1 MKTTV
6 TAVVVSHDYGDYLD
20 LTLQAL
26 RAQTRPVDR
35 VIIVVTPPGSSYD
48 SSQLLSNETA
58 IDLHGATFE
67 QALSKATEM
76 LSATEDDWLW
86 IIHDD
91 SAPDA
96 NCLEQLLALEEKSS
110 LAALIGPKQVRWDN
124 PKVIL
129 QQGLTL
135 TPLGAPLSLVSDELD
150 QSQHD
155 DASDVLAVG
164 TAGALV
170 RLDVWQQVGGLSK
183 SAPPL
188 AADYDLALRIKLADF
203 RVVVAPQARIRH
215 RALSLEGER
224 SRKWL
229 GGTPKTAI
237 RKAQIH
243 LRMTYSPLWVALG
256 FWLLSAPIL
265 VLRVLWRL
273 LQKRPDR
280 ISSEL
285 VAGIWGFFTVF
296 ARLSGRTKHS
306 SRAVQSVL
314 SAFSAPWSRVRQ
326 ANRSHLDSEEAQDL
340 KEAFDKGEH
349 EISLADKGKTFVQS
363 GGFFLIALLR
373 GLSYNFAPTN
383 IAASGSNVA
392 PLSHGWYTLF
402 TRAGSSWQPFGQG
415 FFAPAEPFNWVLV
428 GLSGLTPWAPSLAIV
443 LMLFL
448 APVIA
453 FAGAWRAATL
463 VSSRAWV
470 RNTVAL
476 GYALWPSLIDA
487 RSEGRIASVVAIVV
501 LPWLVFSVARAAGL
515 GRSGSNRSMRQ
526 TWSWVG
532 VAGLL
537 LAAVGVS
544 SPSLVLPVFLAL
556 AIAAF
561 TRIRRFG
568 YLLWIPLPFLAL
580 YTPLA
585 VFLAVGL
592 GHPLALLADPGL
604 ATSTEQTTILGLILP
619 SEWSNLLG
627 FSYLAAIAL
636 AALALMSKRWILASV
651 LWMFGLIVILFASV
665 HQSIEFANPGA
676 AIEQQTTNGSPAALL
691 AAFGLVLLTLFALAA
706 ESNGKVARVSLA
718 LAASVLLLLPLAA
731 SASMATRDYQ
741 LRDDRVVPWLLDAS
755 SQSGSNDK
763 LLVIR
768 PSASTYSAQWLPIG
782 GARLE
787 DASVAY
793 RFALADLNSESA
805 NYKSVAELVAKLVSA
820 NGENLNALLSSS
832 HVSYI
837 LVPNDDSDASSELA
851 NALDTIGSLE
861 SAGLTEFGRLWRVT
875 VDVAP
880 APAAARSPW
889 SITKGVQLFVL
900 VSFVLLALP
909 TSGSSRRRAKEA
921 SIFIEAEGE
930 NL

>member
-6 TAVVVSHDYGDYLD
+6 TAVVVSHDHGDYLD

-26 RAQTRPVDR
+26 RAQTRPVER
-35 VIIVVTPPGSSYD
+35 VIIVVTAPDANYD
-48 SSQLLSNETA
+48 SSQLLSNESA
-58 IDLHGATFE
+58 ISVPGANF
-67 QALSKATEM
+67 QLALSKATDG
-76 LSATEDDWLW
+76 LSATEDHWLW

-91 SAPDA
+91 SAPDVD
-96 NCLEQLLALEEKSS
+96 CLEQLLALEEKSS

-170 RLDVWQQVGGLSK
+170 RLDVWQQLGGLSK

-188 AADYDLALRIKLADF
+188 AADYDLALRIKLAGF
-203 RVVVAPQARIRH
+203 RVLVAPKARLRH

-256 FWLLSAPIL
+256 FWLFSGPIV
-265 VLRVLWRL
+265 VLRVFWRM

-285 VAGIWGFFTVF
+285 LAGIWGFFTVLTRF
-296 ARLSGRTKHS
+296 SGRTKHS
-306 SRAVQSVL
+306 SRAVRSVL

-326 ANRSHLDSEEAQDL
+326 ANRSHLDTEEAQDL
-340 KEAFDKGEH
+340 KEAFDRGEH
-349 EISLADKGKTFVQS
+349 ELSLAGKGKTFVQS
-363 GGFFLIALLR
+363 GGLFWIALLV
-373 GLSYNFAPTN
+373 GLSYNFVPSN
-383 IAASGSNVA
+383 IAASGSSVA
-392 PLSHGWYTLF
+392 PLDHGWYTLF

-415 FFAPAEPFNWVLV
+415 FFAPAEPFNWVLL
-428 GLSGLTPWAPSLAIV
+428 GLSSLTPWIPSLAIV

-453 FAGAWRAATL
+453 FAGAWRTATL

-476 GYALWPSLIDA
+476 GYALWPSFIEA
-487 RSEGRIASVVAIVV
+487 RSEGRITSVVAIAL

-532 VAGLL
+532 VSGLL

-544 SPSLVLPVFLAL
+544 SPSLVVPVFLAL
-556 AIAAF
+556 AIAASA
-561 TRIRRFG
+561 RIRRFG
-568 YLLWIPLPFLAL
+568 YLLWIPLPLMAL

-585 VFLAVGL
+585 IYLAVGL
-592 GHPLALLADPGL
+592 SHPLALLADPGL
-604 ATSTEQTTILGLILP
+604 ATSTPQSSILGLVVP
-619 SEWSNLLG
+619 SAWTNLLG
-627 FSYLAAIAL
+627 FGYLVALAL
-636 AALALMSKRWILASV
+636 AAFALLSKRWILASV
-651 LWMFGLIVILFASV
+651 LWLFSLTVLLFAYV
-665 HQSIEFANPGA
+665 HQNIQYANPGA
-676 AIEQQTTNGSPAALL
+676 AIEQQTANGSPAALL
-691 AAFGLVLLTLFALAA
+691 AAFGLVLLALFALAA
-706 ESNGKVARVSLA
+706 ENAAKVARVALA
-718 LAASVLLLLPLAA
+718 LAASVLLLVPLAA
-731 SASMATRDYQ
+731 SAALATRDYQ

-768 PSASTYSAQWLPIG
+768 PAGSNYSAQWLPIG

-793 RFALADLNSESA
+793 RYALADLNSEAPS
-805 NYKSVAELVAKLVSA
+805 YKSVAELVAKLVSA

-832 HVSYI
+832 HVSHI
-837 LVPNDDSDASSELA
+837 LVPNDDSATSSELA

-909 TSGSSRRRAKEA
+909 TAGSSRRRAKEA

>member
-1 MKTTV
+1 
-6 TAVVVSHDYGDYLD
+6 
-20 LTLQAL
+20 
-26 RAQTRPVDR
+26 
-35 VIIVVTPPGSSYD
+35 
-48 SSQLLSNETA
+48 
-58 IDLHGATFE
+58 
-67 QALSKATEM
+67 
-76 LSATEDDWLW
+76 
-86 IIHDD
+86 
-91 SAPDA
+91 
-96 NCLEQLLALEEKSS
+96 
-110 LAALIGPKQVRWDN
+110 
-124 PKVIL
+124 
-129 QQGLTL
+129 
-135 TPLGAPLSLVSDELD
+135 
-150 QSQHD
+150 
-155 DASDVLAVG
+155 
-164 TAGALV
+164 
-170 RLDVWQQVGGLSK
+170 
-183 SAPPL
+183 
-188 AADYDLALRIKLADF
+188 
-203 RVVVAPQARIRH
+203 
-215 RALSLEGER
+215 
-224 SRKWL
+224 
-229 GGTPKTAI
+229 
-237 RKAQIH
+237 
-243 LRMTYSPLWVALG
+243 
-256 FWLLSAPIL
+256 
-265 VLRVLWRL
+265 
-273 LQKRPDR
+273 
-280 ISSEL
+280 
-285 VAGIWGFFTVF
+285 
-296 ARLSGRTKHS
+296 
-306 SRAVQSVL
+306 
-314 SAFSAPWSRVRQ
+314 
-326 ANRSHLDSEEAQDL
+326 
-340 KEAFDKGEH
+340 
-349 EISLADKGKTFVQS
+349 
-363 GGFFLIALLR
+363 
-373 GLSYNFAPTN
+373 
-383 IAASGSNVA
+383 
-392 PLSHGWYTLF
+392 
-402 TRAGSSWQPFGQG
+402 
-415 FFAPAEPFNWVLV
+415 
-428 GLSGLTPWAPSLAIV
+428 
-443 LMLFL
+443 MLFL

>member
-6 TAVVVSHDYGDYLD
+6 TAVVVSHDSGDYLNA
-20 LTLQAL
+20 TLQAL
-26 RAQTRPVDR
+26 SSQSRPVDR
-35 VIIVVTPPGSSYD
+35 VIVVDTSTDTPGNLALPADSVLRLPGASLPQS
-48 SSQLLSNETA
+48 LSAA
-58 IDLHGATFE
+58 IDG
-67 QALSKATEM
+67 LS
-76 LSATEDDWLW
+76 SSEDDWLW

-91 SAPDA
+91 SAPDSD
-96 NCLEQLLALEEKSS
+96 CLEQLLALEEKSS

-124 PKVIL
+124 PRIIL

-170 RLDVWQQVGGLSK
+170 RMDVWQQLGGLSK
-183 SAPPL
+183 TAPPL
-188 AADYDLALRIKLADF
+188 AADYDLSLRVKLAGF
-203 RVVVAPQARIRH
+203 RVLVAPKARIRH
-215 RALSLEGER
+215 KALSLEAKR

-243 LRMTYSPLWVALG
+243 LRMTFSPLWVAIG

-265 VLRVLWRL
+265 VVRVLWRL

-280 ISSEL
+280 ISSEVL
-285 VAGIWGFFTVF
+285 AGLWGFFTVF
-296 ARLSGRTKHS
+296 SRLSGRSKHS

-314 SAFSAPWSRVRQ
+314 SAFSAPWSTVRQ
-326 ANRSHLDSEEAQDL
+326 ANRSHLDSEEAHDL
-340 KEAFDKGEH
+340 REAFDRGEH
-349 EISLADKGKTFVQS
+349 ELSLAAKGKTFVQS
-363 GGFFLIALLR
+363 GGLFWMALLL
-373 GLSYNFAPTN
+373 GLSYNFLPTN
-383 IAASGSNVA
+383 IAVAGANVA
-392 PLSHGWYTLF
+392 PLSHSWYTLF

-428 GLSGLTPWAPSLAIV
+428 ALSGLTPWSPSLSIV
-443 LMLFL
+443 LTLFL
-448 APVIA
+448 APSIA
-453 FAGAWRAATL
+453 FAGAWRMATL

-476 GYALWPSLIDA
+476 AFALWPSFIEA
-487 RSEGRIASVVAIVV
+487 RSEGRITSVVAIVL
-501 LPWLVFSVARAAGL
+501 LPWLVFAVARAAGL

-532 VAGLL
+532 LSGLL

-544 SPSLVLPVFLAL
+544 SPSLVVLVFLAL
-556 AIAAF
+556 AITAF

-568 YLLWIPLPFLAL
+568 YLLWIPLPFMVLS
-580 YTPLA
+580 TPLA
-585 VFLAVGL
+585 VYLAANL
-592 GHPLALLADPGL
+592 SHPLAVLADPGL
-604 ATSTEQTTILGLILP
+604 ANSSSKTSLLGLLVP
-619 SEWSNLLG
+619 GDWQNLLG
-627 FSYLAAIAL
+627 YGYLSAVVVAAFAL
-636 AALALMSKRWILASV
+636 LSKRWILASV
-651 LWMFGLIVILFASV
+651 LWLFGLAVLLFAFV
-665 HQSIEFANPGA
+665 HQSIEYANPGA
-676 AIEQQTTNGSPAALL
+676 GVDQQTANGSPAALL
-691 AAFGLVLLTLFALAA
+691 AALGLVLLTLFALAA
-706 ESNGKVARVSLA
+706 ENNGRVLRSVMA
-718 LAASVLLLLPLAA
+718 VAASLLLLVPLGA
-731 SASMATRDYQ
+731 SAALASREYD
-741 LRDDRVVPWLLDAS
+741 LRDDRVVPWLLDAR

-768 PSASTYSAQWLPIG
+768 PAGRTFSAQWLPIG

-793 RFALADLNSESA
+793 RYALADLNGKDA
-805 NYKSVAELVAKLVSA
+805 GYKTVSELVAKLVSA
-820 NGENLNALLSSS
+820 NGENLNTLLSTS
-832 HVSYI
+832 HVSHI
-837 LVPNDDSDASSELA
+837 LVPNDDSATSAELS

-861 SAGLTEFGRLWRVT
+861 AAGLTEFGRLWRVT

-889 SITKGVQLFVL
+889 SITKVVQLFV
-900 VSFVLLALP
+900 VVGFVLLALP

>member
-6 TAVVVSHDYGDYLD
+6 TAVVVSHDSGDYLD
-20 LTLQAL
+20 ATLQAL
-26 RAQTRPVDR
+26 RAQSRPVDR
-35 VIIVVTPPGSSYD
+35 LIVVETSQNAAVNPALPSDSVLRLPGASLAD
-48 SSQLLSNETA
+48 SLDAA
-58 IDLHGATFE
+58 IDG
-67 QALSKATEM
+67 LS
-76 LSATEDDWLW
+76 SSEDDWLW

-91 SAPDA
+91 SAPDSD
-96 NCLEQLLALEEKSS
+96 CLEQLLALEEKSS

-124 PKVIL
+124 PRIIL

-135 TPLGAPLSLVSDELD
+135 TPLGAPLSLVAGELD

-170 RLDVWQQVGGLSK
+170 RMDVWQQLGGLSK

-188 AADYDLALRIKLADF
+188 ASDYDLSLRVKLAGL
-203 RVVVAPQARIRH
+203 RVLVAPHARIRH
-215 RALSLEGER
+215 KGLALAGLR

-265 VLRVLWRL
+265 VVRVLWRL

-280 ISSEL
+280 ISSEIL
-285 VAGIWGFFTVF
+285 AGLWGFFTLF
-296 ARLSGRTKHS
+296 SRLSGRTKNS
-306 SRAVQSVL
+306 SRAVQTVL
-314 SAFSAPWSRVRQ
+314 SAFSAPWSTVRQ

-340 KEAFDKGEH
+340 REAFDRGEH
-349 EISLADKGKTFVQS
+349 ELSLASKGKTFVQS
-363 GGFFLIALLR
+363 GGLFWMALLL
-373 GLSYNFAPTN
+373 GLSYNFLPTN
-383 IAASGSNVA
+383 IAASGANVA
-392 PLSHGWYTLF
+392 PLSHSWYALF
-402 TRAGSSWQPFGQG
+402 LRAGSSWQPFGQG

-428 GLSGLTPWAPSLAIV
+428 ALSGLTPWAPSLSVV
-443 LMLFL
+443 LTFFL
-448 APVIA
+448 APTIA
-453 FAGAWRAATL
+453 FAGAWRMSTL

-470 RNTVAL
+470 RNTLAL
-476 GYALWPSLIDA
+476 AYALWPSFIEA
-487 RSEGRIASVVAIVV
+487 RNEGRITSVVAIVL

-532 VAGLL
+532 LSGLL

-544 SPSLVLPVFLAL
+544 SPSLVVLVFLAL
-556 AIAAF
+556 AITAF

-568 YLLWIPLPFLAL
+568 YLLWIPLPFMAV

-585 VFLAVGL
+585 TFLAAGL
-592 GHPLALLADPGL
+592 SHPLAVLADPGL
-604 ATSTEQTTILGLILP
+604 ANSTSKTSLFGLLMP
-619 SEWSNLLG
+619 GDWANLLG
-627 FSYLAAIAL
+627 YGYLAAMAIAVT
-636 AALALMSKRWILASV
+636 ALLSKRWILASV
-651 LWMFGLIVILFASV
+651 LWLFGLVALVLAYL
-665 HQSIEFANPGA
+665 HQSIEYANPGA
-676 AIEQQTTNGSPAALL
+676 GIDQQTANGSPAALL
-691 AAFGLVLLTLFALAA
+691 AALGLVLLTLFALAA
-706 ESNGKVARVSLA
+706 ESNGKWVRAVLA
-718 LAASVLLLLPLAA
+718 LAASLLLLAPLGA
-731 SASMATRDYQ
+731 SAALASRDYDV
-741 LRDDRVVPWLLDAS
+741 RDDRVVPWLLDAS

-768 PSASTYSAQWLPIG
+768 PAGSSFSAQWLPIG

-793 RFALADLNSESA
+793 RYALADLNSKDA
-805 NYKSVAELVAKLVSA
+805 NYKTVSELVAKLVSA

-832 HVSYI
+832 HVSHI
-837 LVPNDDSDASSELA
+837 LVPNDDSATSAELS

-861 SAGLTEFGRLWRVT
+861 AAGLTEFGRLWRVT

-889 SITKGVQLFVL
+889 SITKAVQLFVL
-900 VSFVLLALP
+900 VGFVLLALP

-930 NL
+930 SL